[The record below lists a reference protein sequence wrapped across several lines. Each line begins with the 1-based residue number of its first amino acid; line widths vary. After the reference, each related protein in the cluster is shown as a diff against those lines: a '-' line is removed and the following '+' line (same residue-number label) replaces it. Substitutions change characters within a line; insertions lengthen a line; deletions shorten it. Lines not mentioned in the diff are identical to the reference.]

1 MLLIY
6 ENYFQTYLKLE
17 KWILQNYYNYE
28 TNFSNLIKNQIIKL
42 NKVNSETED
51 IICGYSEQHLNS
63 SLKDLTGNYVNFEI
77 IKSDL
82 FITYKEAVT
91 TK

>member
-6 ENYFQTYLKLE
+6 QNYFQTYLKLE

-28 TNFSNLIKNQIIKL
+28 I
-42 NKVNSETED
+42 NSETED